1 MKHLIIVESPAKAKT
16 IKNFLDKNYEVIASK
31 GHVRDLSKF
40 ALGIKIDE
48 TGFTPNYVVDKDHK
62 ELVKQIIELSKK
74 ASTTY
79 IATDEDREGEA
90 IGYHVACLIGGKLE
104 SYPRIVFHEIT
115 QNAILNALK
124 TPRQIDMSKVNA
136 QQARRFL
143 DRIVGFKLSSLISS
157 KITKGLSAGR
167 VQSAALK
174 LVIDKE
180 REIKAFKPLTYFT
193 LDAYF
198 ESHLEAQLISYKG
211 NKLKAQE
218 LIDEKKAQEIKNEL
232 EKESYIISSIVK
244 KSKKSPTPPPF
255 MTSTLQ
261 QSASSLLGFSPT
273 KTMSIAQKLYEGVA
287 TPQGVMGVI
296 TYMRTDSLNIA
307 KEALEEA
314 RNKILKDYGKDYLP
328 PKAKVYSSKNKNAQE
343 AHEAIRPTSIILEPN
358 ALKDYLKPEE
368 LKLYT
373 LIYKRFLAS
382 QMQDALFESQSV
394 VVACEKGEF
403 KASGRKLLFD
413 GYYKILG
420 NDDKDKLLPNLKEN
434 DPIKLEKLESNA
446 HVTEPPARYSEA
458 SLIKVLESLGIGR
471 PSTYAPT
478 ISLLQNRDYI
488 KVEKKQISALESAF
502 KVIEILEK
510 HFEEIVDS
518 KFSASLEEELDNI
531 AQNKADYQ
539 QVLKD
544 FYYPF
549 MDKIEAGKKNIISQ
563 KVHEKTGQSC
573 PKCGGELV
581 KKNSRYGEFIAC
593 NNYPKCKYVKQ
604 TENANDGANQ
614 ELCEKCGGEM
624 VQKFSRNGAF
634 LACNNYPE
642 CKNTKSLKNTP
653 NAKEIIEGVKCPE
666 CGGDIALKRSKKGS
680 FYGCNN
686 YPKCHFLSN
695 HKPINKRC
703 EKCHYL
709 MSERIYRKK
718 KAHECIKCK
727 ERVFL
732 EEENG

>member
-62 ELVKQIIELSKK
+62 ELVKQIIDLSKK

-174 LVIDKE
+174 LVIDRE

-198 ESHLEAQLISYKG
+198 EPNLEAQLISYKG

-232 EKESYIISSIVK
+232 EKESYTISSIVK

-446 HVTEPPARYSEA
+446 HVTESPARYSEA

-593 NNYPKCKYVKQ
+593 NNYPKCKYIKQ
-604 TENANDGANQ
+604 TENAHDGAKQ

-653 NAKEIIEGVKCPE
+653 NAKETIEGVKCPE

-686 YPKCHFLSN
+686 YPKCNFLSN

-732 EEENG
+732 EEDNG

>member
-174 LVIDKE
+174 LVIDRE

-232 EKESYIISSIVK
+232 EKESYAISSIVK

-314 RNKILKDYGKDYLP
+314 RAKILKDYGKDYLP

-653 NAKEIIEGVKCPE
+653 NAKETIESVKCPE
-666 CGGDIALKRSKKGS
+666 CGGDIALKRSRKGS

-686 YPKCHFLSN
+686 YPKCNFLSN

-718 KAHECIKCK
+718 KAHECIQCK

-732 EEENG
+732 EEDNG

>member
-74 ASTTY
+74 ASITY

-174 LVIDKE
+174 LVIDRE

-232 EKESYIISSIVK
+232 EKESYTISSIVK

-261 QSASSLLGFSPT
+261 QSASSFLGFSPT

-307 KEALEEA
+307 KEVLEEA

-368 LKLYT
+368 LKLYA

-604 TENANDGANQ
+604 TESANDEADQ

-653 NAKEIIEGVKCPE
+653 NAKETIEGVKCPE

-686 YPKCHFLSN
+686 YPKCNFLSN

-732 EEENG
+732 EEDNG

>member
-74 ASTTY
+74 ASITY

-143 DRIVGFKLSSLISS
+143 DRIVGFKLSSLIAS

-174 LVIDKE
+174 LVIDRE

-232 EKESYIISSIVK
+232 EKESYTISSIVK

-604 TENANDGANQ
+604 TENANNEAEQ

-653 NAKEIIEGVKCPE
+653 NAKEVIEGVKCPE

-686 YPKCHFLSN
+686 YPKCNFLSN

-718 KAHECIKCK
+718 KVHECIKCK

>member
-174 LVIDKE
+174 LVIDRE

-198 ESHLEAQLISYKG
+198 DPHLEAQLISYKG

-232 EKESYIISSIVK
+232 EKESYAISSIVK

-593 NNYPKCKYVKQ
+593 NNYPKCKYIKQ
-604 TENANDGANQ
+604 TENANDGAKQ

-653 NAKEIIEGVKCPE
+653 NAKETIEGVKCPE

-686 YPKCHFLSN
+686 YPKCNFLSN

-732 EEENG
+732 EEDNG

>member
-74 ASTTY
+74 ASITY

-174 LVIDKE
+174 LVIDRE

-198 ESHLEAQLISYKG
+198 DPHLEAQLISYKG

-232 EKESYIISSIVK
+232 EKESYTISSIVK

-394 VVACEKGEF
+394 IVACEKGEF
-403 KASGRKLLFD
+403 KANGRKLLFD

-604 TENANDGANQ
+604 TENANDGSKQ
-614 ELCEKCGGEM
+614 ESCEKCGGEM

-686 YPKCHFLSN
+686 YPKCNFLSN

-732 EEENG
+732 EEDDG

>member
-174 LVIDKE
+174 LVIDRE

-198 ESHLEAQLISYKG
+198 EPHLEAQLISYKG

-232 EKESYIISSIVK
+232 EKESYAISSIVK

-273 KTMSIAQKLYEGVA
+273 KTMSIAQKLYEGVT

-563 KVHEKTGQSC
+563 KMHEKTGQSC

-653 NAKEIIEGVKCPE
+653 NAKETIEGVKCPE
-666 CGGDIALKRSKKGS
+666 CGGDIALKRSRKGS

-686 YPKCHFLSN
+686 YPKCNFLSN

>member
-74 ASTTY
+74 ASITY

-124 TPRQIDMSKVNA
+124 TPRKIDMSKVNA

-167 VQSAALK
+167 VQSVALK
-174 LVIDKE
+174 LVIDRE

-198 ESHLEAQLISYKG
+198 EPNLEAQLISYKG

-218 LIDEKKAQEIKNEL
+218 IIDEKKAQEIKNEL
-232 EKESYIISSIVK
+232 EKESYTISSIVK

-604 TENANDGANQ
+604 TENANDEAKQ

-653 NAKEIIEGVKCPE
+653 NAKETIEGVKCPE

-686 YPKCHFLSN
+686 YPKCNFLSN
-695 HKPINKRC
+695 HKPINKHC

-732 EEENG
+732 EEDNG

>member
-143 DRIVGFKLSSLISS
+143 DRIVGFKLSSLIAS

-218 LIDEKKAQEIKNEL
+218 LIDKKKAQEIKNEL
-232 EKESYIISSIVK
+232 EKESYTISSIIK

-343 AHEAIRPTSIILEPN
+343 AHEAIRPTSIVLEPN

-604 TENANDGANQ
+604 TENANDGAKQ

-624 VQKFSRNGAF
+624 VQKFSRNGVF

-653 NAKEIIEGVKCPE
+653 NANEIIEGVKCPE
-666 CGGDIALKRSKKGS
+666 CGGDIALKKSRKGS

-686 YPKCHFLSN
+686 YPKCRFLSN

-718 KAHECIKCK
+718 KAHECIQCK

-732 EEENG
+732 EEDDG

>member
-74 ASTTY
+74 ASITY

-174 LVIDKE
+174 LVIDRE

-193 LDAYF
+193 LDALF
-198 ESHLEAQLISYKG
+198 EPHLEAQLISYKG

-232 EKESYIISSIVK
+232 EKESYTISSIVK

-604 TENANDGANQ
+604 TETANDGANQ

-653 NAKEIIEGVKCPE
+653 NAKETIEGVKCPE

-686 YPKCHFLSN
+686 YPKCNFLSN

-718 KAHECIKCK
+718 KVHECIKCK

-732 EEENG
+732 EEDNG

>member
-74 ASTTY
+74 ASITY

-143 DRIVGFKLSSLISS
+143 DRIVGFKLSSLIAS

-174 LVIDKE
+174 LVIDRE

-193 LDAYF
+193 LDALF
-198 ESHLEAQLISYKG
+198 EPHLEAQLISYKG

-232 EKESYIISSIVK
+232 EKESYFISSIVK

-314 RNKILKDYGKDYLP
+314 RNKIFKDYGKDYLP

-368 LKLYT
+368 LKLYA

-653 NAKEIIEGVKCPE
+653 NAKETIEGVKCPE

>member
-74 ASTTY
+74 ASITY

-124 TPRQIDMSKVNA
+124 TPRKIDMSKVNA

-174 LVIDKE
+174 LVIDRE

-343 AHEAIRPTSIILEPN
+343 AHEAIRPTSIVLEPN

-563 KVHEKTGQSC
+563 KVHEKTGESC

-593 NNYPKCKYVKQ
+593 NNYPKCKYIKQ

-634 LACNNYPE
+634 LACSNYPE

-653 NAKEIIEGVKCPE
+653 NAKETIEGVKCPE
-666 CGGDIALKRSKKGS
+666 CGGDITLKRSRKGS

-709 MSERIYRKK
+709 MSERMYRKK

>member
-74 ASTTY
+74 ASITY

-174 LVIDKE
+174 LVIDRE

-193 LDAYF
+193 LDALF
-198 ESHLEAQLISYKG
+198 EPHLEAQLISYKG

-232 EKESYIISSIVK
+232 EKESYTISSIVK

-403 KASGRKLLFD
+403 KANGRKLLFD

-420 NDDKDKLLPNLKEN
+420 NDDKDKLLPNLKE
-434 DPIKLEKLESNA
+434 DDLIKLEKLESNA

-593 NNYPKCKYVKQ
+593 NNYPKCKYIKQ
-604 TENANDGANQ
+604 TENANNEARQ

-653 NAKEIIEGVKCPE
+653 TKETIEGVKCPE
-666 CGGDIALKRSKKGS
+666 CGGDIALKRSRKGS

-686 YPKCHFLSN
+686 YPKCNFLSN

-718 KAHECIKCK
+718 KAHECIQCK

-732 EEENG
+732 EEDNG

>member
-143 DRIVGFKLSSLISS
+143 DRIVGFKLSSLIAS

-174 LVIDKE
+174 LVIDRE

-198 ESHLEAQLISYKG
+198 EPHLEAQLISYKG

-343 AHEAIRPTSIILEPN
+343 AHEAIRPTSIVLEPN

-593 NNYPKCKYVKQ
+593 NNYPKCKYIKQ

-653 NAKEIIEGVKCPE
+653 NTNEIIEGVKCPE
-666 CGGDIALKRSKKGS
+666 CGGDIALKRSRKGS

-718 KAHECIKCK
+718 KAHECIQCK

-732 EEENG
+732 EEDDG

>member
-143 DRIVGFKLSSLISS
+143 DRIVGFKLSSLIAS

-211 NKLKAQE
+211 SKLKAQE

-232 EKESYIISSIVK
+232 EKESYAVSSIVK

-343 AHEAIRPTSIILEPN
+343 AHEAIRPTSIVLEPN

-446 HVTEPPARYSEA
+446 HVTEPPVRYSEA

-581 KKNSRYGEFIAC
+581 KKNSRYGEFVAC

-604 TENANDGANQ
+604 TENANDGNKQ

-653 NAKEIIEGVKCPE
+653 NANEIIEGVKCPE
-666 CGGDIALKRSKKGS
+666 CGGDIALKRGRRGS

-686 YPKCHFLSN
+686 YPKCNFLSN

-718 KAHECIKCK
+718 KVHECIQCK

-732 EEENG
+732 EEGDD

>member
-174 LVIDKE
+174 LVIDRE

-198 ESHLEAQLISYKG
+198 EPHLEAQLISYKG

-232 EKESYIISSIVK
+232 EKESYFISSIVK

-634 LACNNYPE
+634 LACSNYPE

-686 YPKCHFLSN
+686 YPKCNFLSN

-718 KAHECIKCK
+718 KAHECIQCK

-732 EEENG
+732 EEDNG

>member
-16 IKNFLDKNYEVIASK
+16 IKNFLDKNYEVVASK

-40 ALGIKIDE
+40 ALGIKVDE

-74 ASTTY
+74 ASITY

-193 LDAYF
+193 LDALF
-198 ESHLEAQLISYKG
+198 ELHLEAQLISYKG

-218 LIDEKKAQEIKNEL
+218 LIDGKKAQEIKNEL
-232 EKESYIISSIVK
+232 EKESYAISSIVK

-314 RNKILKDYGKDYLP
+314 RAKILKDYGKDYLP

-358 ALKDYLKPEE
+358 ALKDYLNPEE

-593 NNYPKCKYVKQ
+593 NNYPKCKYIKQ
-604 TENANDGANQ
+604 TETANNEATQ

-653 NAKEIIEGVKCPE
+653 NAKETIEGVKCPE

-686 YPKCHFLSN
+686 YPKCNFLSN

-718 KAHECIKCK
+718 KVHECIKCK

>member
-74 ASTTY
+74 ASITY

-143 DRIVGFKLSSLISS
+143 DRIVGFKLSSLIAS

-174 LVIDKE
+174 LVIDRE

-343 AHEAIRPTSIILEPN
+343 AHEAIRPTSIVLEPN

-368 LKLYT
+368 LKLYA

-653 NAKEIIEGVKCPE
+653 NANETIEGVKCPE
-666 CGGDIALKRSKKGS
+666 CGGDIALKRSRKGS

-732 EEENG
+732 EEDDG

>member
-62 ELVKQIIELSKK
+62 KLVKQIIELSKK

-143 DRIVGFKLSSLISS
+143 DRIVGFKLSSLIAS

-232 EKESYIISSIVK
+232 EKESYTISSIIK

-273 KTMSIAQKLYEGVA
+273 KTMSIAQKLYEGVT

-296 TYMRTDSLNIA
+296 TYMRTDSLNVA

-343 AHEAIRPTSIILEPN
+343 AHEAIRPTSIVLEPN

-368 LKLYT
+368 LKLYA
-373 LIYKRFLAS
+373 LIYKRFLSS

-604 TENANDGANQ
+604 TENANDGAKQ
-614 ELCEKCGGEM
+614 ESCEKCGGEM
-624 VQKFSRNGAF
+624 VQKFSRNGVF

-653 NAKEIIEGVKCPE
+653 NANEIIEGVKCPE
-666 CGGDIALKRSKKGS
+666 CGGDIALKRGRKGS

-686 YPKCHFLSN
+686 YPKCRFLSN

-718 KAHECIKCK
+718 KAHECIQCK

-732 EEENG
+732 EEDDG

>member
-16 IKNFLDKNYEVIASK
+16 IKNFLDKNYEVVASK

-74 ASTTY
+74 ASITY

-174 LVIDKE
+174 LVIDRE

-193 LDAYF
+193 LDALF
-198 ESHLEAQLISYKG
+198 EPHLEAQLISYKG

-314 RNKILKDYGKDYLP
+314 RAKILKDYGKDYLP

-394 VVACEKGEF
+394 VATCEKGEF

-593 NNYPKCKYVKQ
+593 NNYPKCKYIKQ
-604 TENANDGANQ
+604 TENAHNEAKQ

-653 NAKEIIEGVKCPE
+653 NAKETIEGVKCPE

-686 YPKCHFLSN
+686 YPKCNFLSN

-727 ERVFL
+727 ERMFL
-732 EEENG
+732 EEDNG

>member
-16 IKNFLDKNYEVIASK
+16 IKNFLDKNYEVVASK

-124 TPRQIDMSKVNA
+124 TPRKIDMSKVNA

-174 LVIDKE
+174 LVIDRE

-193 LDAYF
+193 LDALF
-198 ESHLEAQLISYKG
+198 EPHLEAQLISYKG

-218 LIDEKKAQEIKNEL
+218 LIDEKKAHEIKSEL
-232 EKESYIISSIVK
+232 EKENYTISSIVK

-314 RNKILKDYGKDYLP
+314 RAKILKDYGKDYLP

-478 ISLLQNRDYI
+478 IALLQNRDYI

-604 TENANDGANQ
+604 TENANDEAEQ

-653 NAKEIIEGVKCPE
+653 NAKETIEGVKCPE
-666 CGGDIALKRSKKGS
+666 CGGDIALKRSRKGS

-686 YPKCHFLSN
+686 YPKCNFLSN

-732 EEENG
+732 EEDNG

>member
-143 DRIVGFKLSSLISS
+143 DRIVGFKLSSLIAS

-174 LVIDKE
+174 LVIDRE

-193 LDAYF
+193 LDALF
-198 ESHLEAQLISYKG
+198 EPHLEVQLISYKG

-232 EKESYIISSIVK
+232 EKESYAISSIVK

-307 KEALEEA
+307 KEALEEV

-420 NDDKDKLLPNLKEN
+420 NDDKDKSLPNLKEN

-604 TENANDGANQ
+604 TENANDGAKQ
-614 ELCEKCGGEM
+614 ESCEKCGGEM

-653 NAKEIIEGVKCPE
+653 NANEIIEGVKCPE
-666 CGGDIALKRSKKGS
+666 CGGDIALKRSRKGS

-686 YPKCHFLSN
+686 YPKCRFLSN

-718 KAHECIKCK
+718 KAHECIQCK

-732 EEENG
+732 EEDDG

>member
-90 IGYHVACLIGGKLE
+90 IGYHVACLIGGELE

-198 ESHLEAQLISYKG
+198 EPHLEAQLISYKG

-218 LIDEKKAQEIKNEL
+218 LIDGKKAQEIKNEL
-232 EKESYIISSIVK
+232 EKESYTISSIIK

-403 KASGRKLLFD
+403 KANGRKLLFD

-502 KVIEILEK
+502 KVMEILEK

-604 TENANDGANQ
+604 TENANNGAKQ
-614 ELCEKCGGEM
+614 ESCEKCGGEM

-653 NAKEIIEGVKCPE
+653 NANEIIEGVKCPE

-686 YPKCHFLSN
+686 YPKCRFLSN

-718 KAHECIKCK
+718 KAHECIQCK

-732 EEENG
+732 EEDDG

>member
-74 ASTTY
+74 ASITY

-174 LVIDKE
+174 LVIDRE

-198 ESHLEAQLISYKG
+198 DPHLEAQLISYKG

-232 EKESYIISSIVK
+232 EKESYAISSIVK

-314 RNKILKDYGKDYLP
+314 RAKILKDYGKDYLP

-343 AHEAIRPTSIILEPN
+343 AHEAIRPTSIVLEPN

-604 TENANDGANQ
+604 TETANNEATQ

-653 NAKEIIEGVKCPE
+653 NAKETIEGVKCPE

-686 YPKCHFLSN
+686 YPKCNFLSN

-732 EEENG
+732 EEDNG

>member
-157 KITKGLSAGR
+157 KIIKGLSAGR
-167 VQSAALK
+167 VQSVALK

-232 EKESYIISSIVK
+232 EKESYAISSIVK

-343 AHEAIRPTSIILEPN
+343 AHEAIRPTSIVLEPN

-593 NNYPKCKYVKQ
+593 NNYPKCKYIKQ

-653 NAKEIIEGVKCPE
+653 NANEIIEGVKCPE
-666 CGGDIALKRSKKGS
+666 CGGDIALKRSRKGS

-732 EEENG
+732 EEDNG

>member
-174 LVIDKE
+174 LVIDRE

-198 ESHLEAQLISYKG
+198 EPHLEAQLISYKG

-232 EKESYIISSIVK
+232 EKESYTISSIVK

-581 KKNSRYGEFIAC
+581 KKNSRYGEFVAC
-593 NNYPKCKYVKQ
+593 NNYPKCKYIKQ
-604 TENANDGANQ
+604 TENANDGAKQ
-614 ELCEKCGGEM
+614 ESCEKCGGEM

-653 NAKEIIEGVKCPE
+653 NANEIIEGVKCPE

-686 YPKCHFLSN
+686 YPKCRFLSN

-718 KAHECIKCK
+718 KAHECIQCK

-732 EEENG
+732 EEDDG

>member
-74 ASTTY
+74 ASITY

-174 LVIDKE
+174 LVIDRE

-198 ESHLEAQLISYKG
+198 EPHLEAQLISYKG

-218 LIDEKKAQEIKNEL
+218 LINEKKAQEIKNEL

-593 NNYPKCKYVKQ
+593 NNYPKCKYIKQ
-604 TENANDGANQ
+604 TENANDEAKQ

-653 NAKEIIEGVKCPE
+653 NAKETIEGVKCPE
-666 CGGDIALKRSKKGS
+666 CGGDIALKRSRKGS

-686 YPKCHFLSN
+686 YPKCNFLSN

-732 EEENG
+732 EEDND

>member
-74 ASTTY
+74 ASITY

-143 DRIVGFKLSSLISS
+143 DRIVGFKLSSLIAS

-174 LVIDKE
+174 LVIDRE

-198 ESHLEAQLISYKG
+198 EPNLEAQLISYKG

-218 LIDEKKAQEIKNEL
+218 LIDEKKAKEIKNEL
-232 EKESYIISSIVK
+232 EKESYAISSIVK

-314 RNKILKDYGKDYLP
+314 RAKILKDYGKDYLP

-604 TENANDGANQ
+604 TENANDGAKQ

-653 NAKEIIEGVKCPE
+653 NAKETIEGVKCPE

-686 YPKCHFLSN
+686 YPKCNFLSN

-718 KAHECIKCK
+718 KAHECIQCK

-732 EEENG
+732 EEDNG